1 MTSAT
6 ESVALQL
13 EAVDEEGRRPSAWR
27 AVLASW
33 EGRVGLGLG
42 LVVLLVIA
50 FGRFFTPYSPDKVN
64 VGPPTAGHTMNRHL
78 FTRTT

>member
-42 LVVLLVIA
+42 LVV
-50 FGRFFTPYSPDKVN
+50 
-64 VGPPTAGHTMNRHL
+64 
-78 FTRTT
+78 